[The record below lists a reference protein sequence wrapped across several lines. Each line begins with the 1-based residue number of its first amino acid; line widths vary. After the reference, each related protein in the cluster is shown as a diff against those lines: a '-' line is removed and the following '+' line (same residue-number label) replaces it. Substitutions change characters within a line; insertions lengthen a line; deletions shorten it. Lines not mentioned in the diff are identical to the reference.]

1 MKTKAAVVREL
12 NQLTIEE
19 VNLDPPKP
27 YEVLVRMQAAGI
39 CHSDLHT
46 YRGELRA
53 MPPLVLGH
61 EGAGIV
67 EAVGAEVSKVKPGD
81 RILVNWLPACNQ
93 CTACLRGQN
102 NLCERLPGTTLQA
115 LLPDGTT
122 RLSTTDGIKLKH
134 YLSAA
139 TMAEYAVVDQA
150 SAILLPDDVPFEV
163 ASIIGCAV
171 LTGTGA
177 VLNTAQVPAGS
188 SAAVIGCGGVGL
200 SAIMGCKLAGC
211 YPIIA
216 VDVMESKFAFA
227 RDLGATHTINAR
239 ATNAIE
245 ALREVTRGGPD
256 FIFDS
261 VGAAVTIDQ
270 ALRGVRSGGT
280 AVIMGMHSMKTDVP
294 ISPAVLVAT
303 NKRLLGSFAG
313 SARPHLDLPHFL
325 QLYRAGRLP
334 VDKLVSQ
341 RYRLEDLALAFHD
354 MEAGKVARGVIL
366 FDQ

>member
-1 MKTKAAVVREL
+1 MKTKAAVVRET

-53 MPPLVLGH
+53 QPPLVLGH

-67 EAVGAEVSKVKPGD
+67 EAVGDDVAHVKPGD
-81 RILVNWLPACNQ
+81 RILVNWLPSCNQ
-93 CTACLRGQN
+93 CPACLRGQN
-102 NLCERLPGTTLQA
+102 NLCTRLPATTLQA
-115 LLPDGTT
+115 LLPDGTS
-122 RLSTTDGIKLKH
+122 RLSTADGLMLKH
-134 YLSAA
+134 YLSAS
-139 TMAEYAVVDQA
+139 TMAEHAVVDQA
-150 SAILLPDDVPFEV
+150 SAIKLPDDVPFEV

-177 VLNTAQVPAGS
+177 VLNTADIAPGS
-188 SAAVIGCGGVGL
+188 SAAIIGCGGVGL
-200 SAIMGCKLAGC
+200 SAIMGAKLAGC

-216 VDVMESKFAFA
+216 IDVMESKFAFA
-227 RDLGATHTINAR
+227 KELGATHTINSRENDAV
-239 ATNAIE
+239 E
-245 ALREVTRGGPD
+245 ALRELIDGGPD
-256 FIFDS
+256 YIFDS
-261 VGAAVTIDQ
+261 VGAAVTINQ
-270 ALRGVRSGGT
+270 ALMGVRPGGS
-280 AVIMGMHSMKTDVP
+280 AVIMGMHSMKETVA
-294 ISPAVLVAT
+294 ISPAMLIAM
-303 NKRLLGSFAG
+303 NKKLLGSFAG

-325 QLYRAGRLP
+325 ELYRSGRLP

-341 RYRLEDLALAFHD
+341 RYSLEELPRAFED

-366 FDQ
+366 FD

>member
-1 MKTKAAVVREL
+1 MKTKAAVVRET
-12 NQLTIEE
+12 NQLTIEQ

-27 YEVLVRMQAAGI
+27 YEILVRMAAAGI

-53 MPPLVLGH
+53 QPPLVLGH

-67 EAVGAEVSKVKPGD
+67 EEVGAEVTNVKPGD
-81 RILVNWLPACNQ
+81 RILVNWLPSCNQ
-93 CTACLRGQN
+93 CPACLRGQN
-102 NLCERLPGTTLQA
+102 NLCTRLPGTTLQA

-122 RLSTTDGIKLKH
+122 RLSTEDGIPLKH
-134 YLSAA
+134 YLSAS
-139 TMAEYAVVDQA
+139 TMSEYAVVDQA
-150 SAILLPDDVPFEV
+150 SAIKLPDDVPFEV

-177 VLNTAQVPAGS
+177 VLNTAQVAAGS

-200 SAIMGCKLAGC
+200 SAIMGARLAGC

-227 RDLGATHTINAR
+227 KELGATHTINSR
-239 ATNAIE
+239 ETDTIE
-245 ALREVTRGGPD
+245 ALKEMTGGGPD
-256 FIFDS
+256 YIFDS
-261 VGAAVTIDQ
+261 VGAAVTINQ
-270 ALRGVRSGGT
+270 ALMGVRPGGS
-280 AVIMGMHSMKTDVP
+280 AVIMGMHSMKENVP
-294 ISPAVLVAT
+294 ISPAALIAM
-303 NKRLLGSFAG
+303 NKKLLGSFAG

-325 QLYRAGRLP
+325 DLYRSGRLP

-341 RYRLEDLALAFHD
+341 RYALEELPQAFAD

-366 FDQ
+366 FDG

>member
-1 MKTKAAVVREL
+1 MKMKAAVVRAT
-12 NQLTIEE
+12 NQLTIEQ

-53 MPPLVLGH
+53 QPPLVLGH

-67 EAVGAEVSKVKPGD
+67 EVVGGEVSNVKPGD
-81 RILVNWLPACNQ
+81 RILVNWLPSCNH
-93 CTACLRGQN
+93 CVPCLRGQN
-102 NLCERLPGTTLQA
+102 NLCTRLPATTLQA

-122 RLSTTDGIKLKH
+122 RLSTTDGITLKH
-134 YLSAA
+134 YLSAS

-150 SAILLPDDVPFEV
+150 SVIKLPDDVPFDV

-177 VLNTAQVPAGS
+177 VLNTAQVTPGS
-188 SAAVIGCGGVGL
+188 SVAVIGCGGVGL
-200 SAIMGCKLAGC
+200 SAIMGARLAGC

-227 RDLGATHTINAR
+227 KELGATHTINGRETDAV
-239 ATNAIE
+239 A
-245 ALREVTRGGPD
+245 ALRELTGGGPD
-256 FIFDS
+256 YVFDS
-261 VGAAVTIDQ
+261 VGAAATINQ
-270 ALRGVRSGGT
+270 ALNGVRPGGT
-280 AVIMGMHSMKTDVP
+280 AVIMGMHSMKENVP
-294 ISPAVLVAT
+294 ISPAMLIAM

-313 SARPHLDLPHFL
+313 SARPHLDLPHFIE
-325 QLYRAGRLP
+325 LYRSGRLP

-341 RYRLEDLALAFHD
+341 RYALEELTQAFAD

-366 FDQ
+366 FD

>member
-1 MKTKAAVVREL
+1 MKTQAAVVREI

-27 YEVLVRMQAAGI
+27 HEVLVRMRAAGI

-67 EAVGAEVSKVKPGD
+67 EAVGSAVSKVKPGD
-81 RILVNWLPACNQ
+81 HILVNWLPACNQ

-102 NLCERLPGTTLQA
+102 NLCERLPATTLQA

-122 RLSTTDGIKLKH
+122 RLQTADGIKLKH

-139 TMAEYAVVDQA
+139 TMSQYAVVDEA
-150 SAILLPDDVPFEV
+150 SAITLPEDVPFEV

-177 VLNTAQVPAGS
+177 VLNTAQVPPGS

-216 VDVMESKFAFA
+216 IDVMESKFGFA
-227 RDLGATHTINAR
+227 RELGATHTINAR
-239 ATNAIE
+239 ETDVLE
-245 ALREVTRGGPD
+245 ALRSLTRGGPD

-261 VGAAVTIDQ
+261 VGAAGTIQQ
-270 ALRGVRSGGT
+270 ALRGVRPGGA
-280 AVIMGMHSMKTDVP
+280 AVIMGMHSMKADVP
-294 ISPAVLVAT
+294 ISPAVLVAL

-313 SARPHLDLPHFL
+313 SARPHLDLPWL
-325 QLYRAGRLP
+325 INLYRAGRLP
-334 VDKLVSQ
+334 VEKLVSQ
-341 RYRLEDLALAFHD
+341 YYKLTDLPQAFAD
-354 MEAGKVARGVIL
+354 MEAGKVARGVIV

>member
-1 MKTKAAVVREL
+1 MKTKAAVVRATQ
-12 NQLTIEE
+12 QLTIEQ

-53 MPPLVLGH
+53 QPPLVLGH

-67 EAVGAEVSKVKPGD
+67 EAVGAEVSHVKPGD
-81 RILVNWLPACNQ
+81 RILVNWLPSCNH
-93 CTACLRGQN
+93 CPACLRGQN
-102 NLCERLPGTTLQA
+102 NLCTRLPATTLQA
-115 LLPDGTT
+115 LLPDGTS
-122 RLSTTDGIKLKH
+122 RLSTEDGITLKH

-150 SAILLPDDVPFEV
+150 SAIKLPDDVPFDV

-177 VLNTAQVPAGS
+177 VLNTAQVTAGS

-200 SAIMGCKLAGC
+200 SAIMGARLAGC

-216 VDVMESKFAFA
+216 VDVLESKFGFA
-227 RDLGATHTINAR
+227 RELGATHTINAR
-239 ATNAIE
+239 ETDAVT
-245 ALREVTRGGPD
+245 ALRELTGGGPD
-256 FIFDS
+256 YIFDS
-261 VGAAVTIDQ
+261 VGAGVTMNQ
-270 ALRGVRSGGT
+270 ALNGVRPGGT
-280 AVIMGMHSMKTDVP
+280 AVIMGMHSMKENIP
-294 ISPAVLVAT
+294 ISPAMLIAM

-313 SARPHLDLPHFL
+313 SARPHLDLPHFIE
-325 QLYRAGRLP
+325 LYRSGRLP

-341 RYRLEDLALAFHD
+341 RYTLEELPQAFAD
-354 MEAGKVARGVIL
+354 MEGGKVARGVIL
-366 FDQ
+366 FE